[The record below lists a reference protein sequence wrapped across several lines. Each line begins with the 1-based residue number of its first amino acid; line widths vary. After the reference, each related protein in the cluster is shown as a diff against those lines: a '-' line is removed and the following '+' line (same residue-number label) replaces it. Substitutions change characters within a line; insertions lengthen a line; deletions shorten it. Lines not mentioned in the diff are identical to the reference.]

1 MRFRLTEG
9 NFIRIGAYK
18 EGNTA
23 VFTFAAQKE
32 DECNIVLTDIAQK
45 KKYNIDDQA
54 KKKRVP
60 GCFVHFLCISLSQ
73 TF

>member
-45 KKYNIDDQA
+45 KKYNMKMEKNIQ
-54 KKKRVP
+54 
-60 GCFVHFLCISLSQ
+60 
-73 TF
+73 